1 MNHHHGSYRCIIG
14 GMGMLSA
21 FVFSAPTVALSQQ
34 STSGPITIRY
44 VHQTA
49 TAHPDGV
56 WGRKFAEVLGQKTGG
71 KVKVEVYSGGQLG
84 SETEATRS
92 ILQGTLEM
100 QSIGVSYLSQFVPE
114 IGIYDLPYL
123 FNGWEQFEKAQDG
136 PTGARLNE
144 KFAAKGLKILGTPPI
159 GLYQLTN
166 SKRALETP
174 NDLRGLKMRVP
185 PGKTALA
192 MMNAFGANTVVMNY
206 GEVYSALQQ
215 GVIDGHTNP
224 PLTIESGKFFEVQ
237 KYLTLTSHV
246 YASDFALIGVK
257 QFDSYPAEIQKAILE
272 ASAEATKVA
281 RAFVKDQEAQAIE
294 RMKAAGLQVNIP
306 KDLGPWRQAGQSI
319 YAQMAEIIPPE
330 WVKEIQELK

>member
-1 MNHHHGSYRCIIG
+1 MNRYQGNYRLFLA
-14 GMGMLSA
+14 GMVMLLGFA
-21 FVFSAPTVALSQQ
+21 FLMPTTGFGQQ
-34 STSGPITIRY
+34 STSGTITIRY

-56 WGRKFAEVLGQKTGG
+56 WGRKFAEVLDQKTGG

-123 FNGWEQFEKAQDG
+123 FSGWEQFEKAQDG
-136 PTGARLNE
+136 PTGARLNA

-166 SKRALETP
+166 NKRPLETP
-174 NDLRGLKMRVP
+174 NDMRGLKMRVP

-192 MMNAFGANTVVMNY
+192 MMNAFGANTVAMNY

-237 KYLTLTSHV
+237 KYLTLTGHV
-246 YASDFALIGVK
+246 YASDFALIGTK
-257 QFDSYPAEIQKAILE
+257 QFDSYPADIQKAILE

-281 RAFVKDQEAQAIE
+281 RAFVKDQEAQALE
-294 RMKAAGLQVNIP
+294 RMKAAGLQVNTP
-306 KDLGPWRQAGQSI
+306 SDLGPWRKAGQSI
-319 YAQMAEIIPPE
+319 YAQMSEIIPPE
-330 WVKEIQELK
+330 WVKEIQDLK